1 MCMALLICILKII
14 FGGAAEIICV
24 VQVMKSAPCKM
35 FSEKDKRHRPN
46 PDVFWALLGPPFCL
60 QREQSQ
66 TLVTGESYGSKQ

>member
-35 FSEKDKRHRPN
+35 FSEKDKRHN
-46 PDVFWALLGPPFCL
+46 VKFSVSTSENSSGVSLKVKHAHAI
-60 QREQSQ
+60 
-66 TLVTGESYGSKQ
+66 